1 MIFIHGKE
9 DFLKVV
15 KLLNTTKDT
24 GLDLAGNMTSLAGE
38 IKNINKIIEEV
49 QSIANKTNLL
59 SLNASIEAARAGE
72 SGRGFAVVAQEI
84 GKLAM
89 QSQEAVEKIDSTLTD
104 LAARIISITENVTT
118 EMNHVEQ
125 EAKVADNS
133 IASMQLIDEEAK
145 KAASKMKI

>member
-1 MIFIHGKE
+1 
-9 DFLKVV
+9 
-15 KLLNTTKDT
+15 
-24 GLDLAGNMTSLAGE
+24 
-38 IKNINKIIEEV
+38 V

-104 LAARIISITENVTT
+104 LAARIINITENVTT

-145 KAASKMKI
+145 KAASKMKNLEKTPRFRKS